1 MAHESESMVR
11 ALNTSSMEPTT
22 PEASADTDSNQV
34 GAVVLTNLITEPDS
48 SEKAARAGTEELNLE
63 ISTAPNAAQL
73 SDQANKPLATAVSLT
88 PAADNQGF
96 RHPMGSQLAA
106 GNPSKTHNFMEKI
119 MATKAKT
126 HQVTVYDFGRG
137 IRRFYN
143 RKTMEF
149 ACRMEQMCRSQA
161 PTFGC
166 PDYDPN
172 YYNLDALNEAFE
184 EFVKAELAS
193 GSGLKFDGVR
203 VID

>member
-1 MAHESESMVR
+1 M
-11 ALNTSSMEPTT
+11 T
-22 PEASADTDSNQV
+22 
-34 GAVVLTNLITEPDS
+34 
-48 SEKAARAGTEELNLE
+48 
-63 ISTAPNAAQL
+63 
-73 SDQANKPLATAVSLT
+73 
-88 PAADNQGF
+88 
-96 RHPMGSQLAA
+96 
-106 GNPSKTHNFMEKI
+106 
-119 MATKAKT
+119 TKAKT

-149 ACRMEQMCRSQA
+149 ACRMEQMYRSQA

-166 PDYDPN
+166 PDYDPT

-184 EFVKAELAS
+184 EFVKAELTS

>member
-1 MAHESESMVR
+1 
-11 ALNTSSMEPTT
+11 LSS
-22 PEASADTDSNQV
+22 AS
-34 GAVVLTNLITEPDS
+34 
-48 SEKAARAGTEELNLE
+48 
-63 ISTAPNAAQL
+63 NAAQL

-96 RHPMGSQLAA
+96 RHPIGSQLAA
-106 GNPSKTHNFMEKI
+106 GNPSKTNSFMEKI
-119 MATKAKT
+119 MTTKAKT

-149 ACRMEQMCRSQA
+149 ACRMEQMYRSQA

-172 YYNLDALNEAFE
+172 YYDLDDLLVAFE
-184 EFVKAELAS
+184 KYVKTELTK
-193 GSGLKFDGVR
+193 GSGIKFDGVR
-203 VID
+203 MMD

>member
-1 MAHESESMVR
+1 MARESESMAK
-11 ALNTSSMEPTT
+11 ALDTSSQESTF
-22 PEASADTDSNQV
+22 PEASAATDSNQMD
-34 GAVVLTNLITEPDS
+34 AVAPTNNLIEPDS
-48 SEKAARAGTEELNLE
+48 TKGNVNSGTEDLNLE
-63 ISTAPNAAQL
+63 IITAPNAVQL

-88 PAADNQGF
+88 PAADNLGF
-96 RHPMGSQLAA
+96 RHPMVSQLAA
-106 GNPSKTHNFMEKI
+106 GNPSKTHNAEEKI

-149 ACRMEQMCRSQA
+149 ACRMEQMYRSQA

-172 YYNLDALNEAFE
+172 YYNLDALNEAFG